1 MFYNQNGEIVS
12 AVKIVMNNRSF
23 LYGDGLFERLRLFNG
38 QVFNR
43 QNHCKRL
50 SLSLK
55 ELHLDILVSIDEL
68 FEQVE
73 YLANQNGLTSC
84 SARISIYRNSGGLY
98 TPETLT
104 ASYIIETMDEASDCF
119 FSGDGLQIGVYDKH
133 LKSKGL
139 LSTIKSSSANL
150 YVLAS
155 LEKKSKN
162 LDELLLLNS
171 DKRPI
176 EGTNSN
182 LFIFKQGKLFT
193 PPLSEGPLFGSMRSL
208 VIYHFSVN
216 ECVLNI
222 KDIQTADEIFFTNC
236 NGVRYVKKFGK
247 YDGYTNTISKKV
259 VKKLNSLI

>member
-12 AVKIVMNNRSF
+12 AIQLEMNNRSF

-38 QVFNR
+38 KVFNR
-43 QNHCKRL
+43 QNHYKRL
-50 SLSLK
+50 SFALN
-55 ELHLDILVSIDEL
+55 ELQLDISVSVDEL
-68 FEQVE
+68 FEQVD
-73 YLANQNGLTSC
+73 YLAHQNGLTSC

-98 TPETLT
+98 TPETIL
-104 ASYIIETMDEASDCF
+104 ASYVIETMGEVSDCF
-119 FSGDGLQIGVYDKH
+119 SFGDGLQIGVYDKH

-155 LEKKSKN
+155 LEKKRKN

-182 LFIFKQGKLFT
+182 LFIFKEGKIFT
-193 PPLSEGPLFGSMRSL
+193 PPLSEGPLLGCMRSL
-208 VIYHFSVN
+208 VLDHFAV
-216 ECVLNI
+216 EEVALNL
-222 KDIQTADEIFFTNC
+222 KDIQTAEEIFFTNC
-236 NGVRYVKKFGK
+236 NGVRCVKKFGQ
-247 YDGYTNTISKKV
+247 YDNYTNTISKKV
-259 VKKLNSLI
+259 VKRLNSLI

>member
-12 AVKIVMNNRSF
+12 AVRLEVNNRSF

-43 QNHCKRL
+43 KNHYNRL
-50 SLSLK
+50 SFSLK
-55 ELHLDILVSIDEL
+55 ELQLNISVSIDEL

-73 YLANQNGLTSC
+73 YLAHQNGLTSC

-98 TPETLT
+98 TPETLH
-104 ASYIIETMDEASDCF
+104 ASYVIETIGEASNCF
-119 FSGDGLQIGVYDKH
+119 SLGDGLQIGVYDNH
-133 LKSKGL
+133 LKSKSL

-155 LEKKSKN
+155 LEKKSRN

-182 LFIFKQGKLFT
+182 LFIFKEGKIFT
-193 PPLSEGPLFGSMRSL
+193 PPLSEGPLLGCMRSL
-208 VIYHFSVN
+208 VQDHFAV
-216 ECVLNI
+216 EEVALNL
-222 KDIQTADEIFFTNC
+222 KDIQTAEEIFFTNC
-236 NGVRYVKKFGK
+236 NGIRFVKKFGQ
-247 YDGYTNTISKKV
+247 YNDYTNIISKKV
-259 VKKLNSLI
+259 VKRLNSLI

>member
-12 AVKIVMNNRSF
+12 TVRLEVNNRSF

-43 QNHCKRL
+43 KNHYNRL
-50 SLSLK
+50 SFSLK
-55 ELHLDILVSIDEL
+55 ELQLNISVSIDEL

-73 YLANQNGLTSC
+73 YLAHQNGLTSC

-98 TPETLT
+98 TPETLH
-104 ASYIIETMDEASDCF
+104 ASYVIETISEASNCF
-119 FSGDGLQIGVYDKH
+119 SLGNGLQIGVYDNH
-133 LKSKGL
+133 LKSKSL

-155 LEKKSKN
+155 LEKKSRN

-171 DKRPI
+171 DKRPV

-182 LFIFKQGKLFT
+182 LFIFKEGKIFT
-193 PPLSEGPLFGSMRSL
+193 PPLSEGPLLGCMRSL
-208 VIYHFSVN
+208 VQDHFAV
-216 ECVLNI
+216 EEVALNL
-222 KDIQTADEIFFTNC
+222 KDIQTAEEIFFTNC
-236 NGVRYVKKFGK
+236 NGIRFVKKFGQ
-247 YDGYTNTISKKV
+247 YNGYTNTLSKKV
-259 VKKLNSLI
+259 VKRLNSLI

>member
-12 AVKIVMNNRSF
+12 AVRLEVNNRSF

-43 QNHCKRL
+43 KNHYNRL
-50 SLSLK
+50 SFSFK
-55 ELHLDILVSIDEL
+55 ELQLNISVSIDEL

-73 YLANQNGLTSC
+73 YLAHQNGLTSC
-84 SARISIYRNSGGLY
+84 SARISIYRKSGGLY
-98 TPETLT
+98 TPETLH
-104 ASYIIETMDEASDCF
+104 ASYVIETISEVSNCF
-119 FSGDGLQIGVYDKH
+119 SLGDGLQIGVYDNH
-133 LKSKGL
+133 LKSKSL

-155 LEKKSKN
+155 LEKKSRN

-182 LFIFKQGKLFT
+182 LFIFKEGKIFT
-193 PPLSEGPLFGSMRSL
+193 PPLSEGPLLGCMRS
-208 VIYHFSVN
+208 
-216 ECVLNI
+216 
-222 KDIQTADEIFFTNC
+222 
-236 NGVRYVKKFGK
+236 
-247 YDGYTNTISKKV
+247 
-259 VKKLNSLI
+259 

>member
-1 MFYNQNGEIVS
+1 MFYNQNGKIVS
-12 AVKIVMNNRSF
+12 AVHLEMNNRSF

-43 QNHCKRL
+43 QNHYNRL
-50 SLSLK
+50 SFSLK
-55 ELHLDILVSIDEL
+55 ELQLEISVSIDEL
-68 FEQVE
+68 FEQAE
-73 YLANQNGLTSC
+73 YLANQNGLTTC

-98 TPETLT
+98 TPDTLL
-104 ASYIIETMDEASDCF
+104 ASYVIETMSEASDCF
-119 FSGDGLQIGVYDKH
+119 SLGDGLKIGVYDNH

-182 LFIFKQGKLFT
+182 LFISKDGNIFT
-193 PPLSEGPLFGSMRSL
+193 PPLSEGPLLGCMRSFVL
-208 VIYHFSVN
+208 DHFAV
-216 ECVLNI
+216 EEVALNL
-222 KDIQTADEIFFTNC
+222 KDIQIADEIFFTNC
-236 NGVRYVKKFGK
+236 NSVRCVKKFGQ
-247 YDGYTNTISKKV
+247 YDDYTNTISKKV
-259 VKKLNSLI
+259 VKRLNSLI

>member
-12 AVKIVMNNRSF
+12 TVQLEMNNRSF

-43 QNHCKRL
+43 QNHCNRL
-50 SLSLK
+50 SFSLK
-55 ELHLDILVSIDEL
+55 ELQLDISVSIDEL

-84 SARISIYRNSGGLY
+84 SVRISIYRNSGGLY
-98 TPETLT
+98 TPETLL
-104 ASYIIETMDEASDCF
+104 ASYIIETMGEASDCF
-119 FSGDGLQIGVYDKH
+119 SLGDGLQIGVYDKH

-182 LFIFKQGKLFT
+182 LFIFKEGKIFT
-193 PPLSEGPLFGSMRSL
+193 PPLSEGPLLGCMRSL
-208 VIYHFSVN
+208 VLDHFAVN
-216 ECVLNI
+216 ERVLNL

-236 NGVRYVKKFGK
+236 NCVRYVKKFGQ

-259 VKKLNSLI
+259 VKRLNSLI

>member
-12 AVKIVMNNRSF
+12 AIQLEMNNRSF

-38 QVFNR
+38 KVFNR
-43 QNHCKRL
+43 QNHYNRL
-50 SLSLK
+50 SFSLN
-55 ELHLDILVSIDEL
+55 ELQLDISVSIDEL

-73 YLANQNGLTSC
+73 YLAHQNGLTSC

-98 TPETLT
+98 TPDTLL
-104 ASYIIETMDEASDCF
+104 ASYVIETMGEVSDYF
-119 FSGDGLQIGVYDKH
+119 PLGDGLQIGVYDKH
-133 LKSKGL
+133 LKSKGF

-155 LEKKSKN
+155 LEKKRKN

-182 LFIFKQGKLFT
+182 LFIFKDGQIFT
-193 PPLSEGPLFGSMRSL
+193 PPLSEGPLFGCMRSL
-208 VIYHFSVN
+208 VLDHFAV
-216 ECVLNI
+216 EEVALNL
-222 KDIQTADEIFFTNC
+222 KDIQIADEIFFTNC
-236 NGVRYVKKFGK
+236 NGVRYVKKFGQH
-247 YDGYTNTISKKV
+247 DDYTNTISKKV
-259 VKKLNSLI
+259 VKRLNSLI

>member
-12 AVKIVMNNRSF
+12 AIKLEMNNRSF

-38 QVFNR
+38 KVFNK
-43 QNHCKRL
+43 QNHYNRL
-50 SLSLK
+50 SFSLK
-55 ELHLDILVSIDEL
+55 ELQLDISVSIDEL
-68 FEQVE
+68 FDQVE
-73 YLANQNGLTSC
+73 YLAHQNGLTSC

-98 TPETLT
+98 TPETIL
-104 ASYIIETMDEASDCF
+104 ASYVIETMGEVSDYF
-119 FSGDGLQIGVYDKH
+119 TFGDGLQIGVYDKH

-171 DKRPI
+171 DKRTV

-182 LFIFKQGKLFT
+182 LFIFKEGKIFT
-193 PPLSEGPLFGSMRSL
+193 PPLSEGPLLGCMRSL
-208 VIYHFSVN
+208 VLDHFAVK
-216 ECVLNI
+216 EVALNL

-236 NGVRYVKKFGK
+236 NGVRYVKKFGQFE
-247 YDGYTNTISKKV
+247 GYNNAMAKKV
-259 VKKLNSLI
+259 VEKLNALI

>member
-12 AVKIVMNNRSF
+12 AIQLEMNNRSF
-23 LYGDGLFERLRLFNG
+23 LYGDGLFERLKLFNG
-38 QVFNR
+38 KVFNR
-43 QNHCKRL
+43 QNHYNRL
-50 SLSLK
+50 SFSLK
-55 ELHLDILVSIDEL
+55 ELQLNISVSIDEL

-73 YLANQNGLTSC
+73 YLAHQNGLTSC

-98 TPETLT
+98 TPETIL
-104 ASYIIETMDEASDCF
+104 ASYVIETMGEASDCF
-119 FSGDGLQIGVYDKH
+119 PFGDGLQIGVYDKH

-171 DKRPI
+171 DKRPV

-182 LFIFKQGKLFT
+182 LFIIKEDKIFT
-193 PPLSEGPLFGSMRSL
+193 PPLSEGPLLGCMRSL
-208 VIYHFSVN
+208 VLDHFAV
-216 ECVLNI
+216 EEVALNL

-236 NGVRYVKKFGK
+236 NGIRYVKKFGQ

-259 VKKLNSLI
+259 VKRLNSLI